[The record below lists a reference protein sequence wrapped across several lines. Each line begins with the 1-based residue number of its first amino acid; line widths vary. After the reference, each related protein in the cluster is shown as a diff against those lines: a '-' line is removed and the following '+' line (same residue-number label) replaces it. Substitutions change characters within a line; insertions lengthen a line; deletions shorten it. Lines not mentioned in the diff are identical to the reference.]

1 MPTLECSFA
10 LDHPA
15 AAGHFP
21 GNPIIPGAV
30 LLSTTLRAIEASGQL
45 NLVRGRPLAAK
56 FLHPVRPGDSVRIE
70 FSEIAGGTLKF
81 SGAVGLNVVL
91 TGTVG
96 RENAWTP
103 T

>member
-1 MPTLECSFA
+1 MLTLDCSFA
-10 LDHPA
+10 PDHPT

-21 GNPIIPGAV
+21 CNPIIPGAV
-30 LLSTTLRAIEASGQL
+30 LLSTALRAIEQSVQL
-45 NLVRGRPLAAK
+45 NLAQGRPLAAK

-70 FSEIAGGTLKF
+70 FSESAAGTFKF
-81 SGAVGLNVVL
+81 TGAVGKHVVL

-96 RENAWTP
+96 RGIPWTP

>member
-1 MPTLECSFA
+1 MLTLDCPFA
-10 LDHPA
+10 PDHPT

-30 LLSTTLRAIEASGQL
+30 LLSAALRAIEQSVQL
-45 NLVRGRPLAAK
+45 NLVQGRPLAAK
-56 FLHPVRPGDSVRIE
+56 FLHPVRPGDSMRIE
-70 FSEIAGGTLKF
+70 FSESAAGTFKF
-81 SGAVGLNVVL
+81 TGAVGEHVVL

-96 RENAWTP
+96 REIPWTP